1 MEEVPRVARRM
12 ATVREDWTAW
22 LPEEKDSLFDATLEE
37 LEVSYVILSVT
48 LNDAFSLC
56 KQRKLGP
63 AREESVMFADLFE
76 RLTGRVN
83 GVLGAL
89 GEHGRRFGTLPNVL
103 PLCADF
109 FRSEHAQRVARANN
123 LAYVIVLRT
132 RARFFRK
139 LAAIKQTLDAL
150 RNEARDIAGG
160 IVDGSGVAL
169 PSQWRRLEVLHYDL
183 NTCLRETTVVL
194 KSFLC
199 VLPSD
204 ELIPFRQRLLSRL
217 LSNLTPRSRHA
228 APFLPQ
234 LLPLGSGRTLCRTLV
249 TVPHC
254 SRGAQVRQGRA
265 RKPCKDNSRSKDRIP
280 TDRMRPDGTGGPH
293 ETN

>member
-1 MEEVPRVARRM
+1 MEEAPREARRM

-22 LPEEKDSLFDATLEE
+22 LPEEKDILFDATLEE
-37 LEVSYVILSVT
+37 LEVPYVILSVT
-48 LNDAFSLC
+48 LNEAFSLC

-63 AREESVMFADLFE
+63 AREESVMFADLFD
-76 RLTGRVN
+76 RLTGCVN

-150 RNEARDIAGG
+150 RNEARDIAGV

-169 PSQWRRLEVLHYDL
+169 PNQWKRLEVLHYDL

-204 ELIPFRQRLLSRL
+204 QLPPFRQRLLSQL
-217 LSNLTPRSRHA
+217 PSHLTTRARRA
-228 APFLPQ
+228 AAFLPQ
-234 LLPLGSGRTLCRTLV
+234 LAPVGSGGALCRAIV
-249 TVPHC
+249 TVP
-254 SRGAQVRQGRA
+254 RGAQVRQGRV
-265 RKPCKDNSRSKDRIP
+265 RKGRKDNSRSKDRIP
-280 TDRMRPDGTGGPH
+280 IDRMRPDGTGGPH

>member
-1 MEEVPRVARRM
+1 MEEAPREMRRM

-22 LPEEKDSLFDATLEE
+22 LPEEKDILFDATLEE
-37 LEVSYVILSVT
+37 LEVRYVILSVT
-48 LNDAFSLC
+48 LNEAFSLC

-63 AREESVMFADLFE
+63 AREESVMFADLFD
-76 RLTGRVN
+76 RLTGCVH

-132 RARFFRK
+132 RGRFFRK
-139 LAAIKQTLDAL
+139 LAAIKRTLDAL
-150 RNEARDIAGG
+150 RNEARDIAGV

-169 PSQWRRLEVLHYDL
+169 PNQWKRLEVLHYDL

-204 ELIPFRQRLLSRL
+204 QLPPFRQRLLSRL
-217 LSNLTPRSRHA
+217 PSNLTTRTRRSA
-228 APFLPQ
+228 AFLPQ
-234 LLPLGSGRTLCRTLV
+234 LPLLGSGGALCRTLV
-249 TVPHC
+249 TVPH
-254 SRGAQVRQGRA
+254 SAQVRQGRA
-265 RKPCKDNSRSKDRIP
+265 RKARKDNSRSKDRIP

>member
-1 MEEVPRVARRM
+1 MEVAPRAARRM

-22 LPEEKDSLFDATLEE
+22 LPKEKDILFDTTLEE
-37 LEVSYVILSVT
+37 LEVPYVILSVT
-48 LNDAFSLC
+48 LNEAFSLC

-63 AREESVMFADLFE
+63 AREESVMFADLFD
-76 RLTGRVN
+76 RLTGCVN

-89 GEHGRRFGTLPNVL
+89 EEHGRRFGILPNVL
-103 PLCADF
+103 PLCAEF
-109 FRSEHAQRVARANN
+109 FRSEQAQRVARANN
-123 LAYVIVLRT
+123 LAYAILLRT

-139 LAAIKQTLDAL
+139 LAAIEQTLDVL
-150 RNEARDIAGG
+150 RTEARDIAGV

-169 PSQWRRLEVLHYDL
+169 PNQWKRLEVLHYDL

-199 VLPSD
+199 VLPTD
-204 ELIPFRQRLLSRL
+204 QLPPFRQRLLSRL
-217 LSNLTPRSRHA
+217 PSHVSSRAMRA
-228 APFLPQ
+228 AAFLPQ
-234 LLPLGSGRTLCRTLV
+234 LPPLSSGGALCRTIV
-249 TVPHC
+249 RVAPDSHFR
-254 SRGAQVRQGRA
+254 RGRKA
-265 RKPCKDNSRSKDRIP
+265 RKDNSRSKDRIP